1 MSIMAG
7 SRAHRRRCSMRDGPP
22 PGAPGCARPMRVGR
36 AQRFSRG
43 AMRPRRSIPV
53 LVLVLILIRTDQLA
67 VAVAVAV
74 VVVVVVAAVVAGST
88 DRSGTHRGGTQAA
101 IAVPAV
107 ARVPAVTDAGP
118 GDRIGDARAGADRPV
133 AGAANRSD
141 TGAADSTDPGASAAA
156 ARPPV
161 IGNERRA
168 HQRGGRQTNH
178 QMTHHG

>member
-1 MSIMAG
+1 
-7 SRAHRRRCSMRDGPP
+7 
-22 PGAPGCARPMRVGR
+22 
-36 AQRFSRG
+36 
-43 AMRPRRSIPV
+43 
-53 LVLVLILIRTDQLA
+53 
-67 VAVAVAV
+67 
-74 VVVVVVAAVVAGST
+74 VVVAAVVAGST

-178 QMTHHG
+178 QMTHHGLSFPARYLIATAAPCSVSVLLRAVVVWRDRSSGSCLRVSSTLAEPMQPSEP